1 MHTWFHVQHD
11 QKILDG
17 LYLICVLLIY
27 FFMFR
32 NAPKLSFSDW
42 NKYLDEISK
51 TKSIEGN
58 QIRNE
63 LINCGKPGFSRATVS
78 LKSRLLNLSY
88 SAGLQKIN
96 PFKLP

>member
-1 MHTWFHVQHD
+1 MCPVF
-11 QKILDG
+11 L
-17 LYLICVLLIY
+17 CVLLIY

-58 QIRNE
+58 EIRNE

-78 LKSRLLNLSY
+78 LKITNFKSLILCR
-88 SAGLQKIN
+88 SAQN
-96 PFKLP
+96 

>member
-1 MHTWFHVQHD
+1 
-11 QKILDG
+11 
-17 LYLICVLLIY
+17 
-27 FFMFR
+27 MFR

-58 QIRNE
+58 EIRNE

-78 LKSRLLNLSY
+78 LKS
-88 SAGLQKIN
+88 
-96 PFKLP
+96 